1 MTDPAMTD
9 PAMTDPA
16 AVAGPRRGRPR
27 SEKARQAILHA
38 AAELLLSHG
47 LGAVSMDTVAE
58 RAGVSKATIYRW
70 WPAKETLALD
80 ALENEW
86 AVGATDPPDTGTLRD
101 DLLALLHPWA
111 ELVTTRPYARVIAA
125 LVTKAHTDPA
135 FAGEYV
141 AHLVAPRRD
150 RARTA
155 FTRAIDRGEITPD
168 APVDVALD
176 LLYGPLYHRLLH
188 GHAPVDHAF
197 VDDVV
202 DLALH
207 GILAA
212 GPTAHPGKADNTHT
226 DSGTNTDSGTDTERK
241 RQP

>member
-1 MTDPAMTD
+1 MTDPAITGR
-9 PAMTDPA
+9 A
-16 AVAGPRRGRPR
+16 AATAPRRGRPR

-38 AAELLLSHG
+38 AAELLLHHG

-86 AVGATDPPDTGTLRD
+86 AIGATDPPDTGTLRD

-111 ELVTTRPYARVIAA
+111 QLVTTRPYARVIAA
-125 LVTKAHTDPA
+125 LITKAHTDPA

-141 AHLVAPRRD
+141 AHLVTPRRD

-155 FTRAIDRGEITPD
+155 FTRAVDRGEITAD

-176 LLYGPLYHRLLH
+176 LIYGPLYHRLLH

-207 GILAA
+207 GILAT
-212 GPTAHPGKADNTHT
+212 GRPDGHIPGKADNTY
-226 DSGTNTDSGTDTERK
+226 TDTSTDTDRE
-241 RQP
+241 

>member
-1 MTDPAMTD
+1 MTDPAM
-9 PAMTDPA
+9 ANRVMADPA
-16 AVAGPRRGRPR
+16 AAPAPRRGRPR

-38 AAELLLSHG
+38 AAELLLDHG

-111 ELVTTRPYARVIAA
+111 QLVTTRPYARVIAA
-125 LVTKAHTDPA
+125 LVAKARTDPV
-135 FAGEYV
+135 FAGDYL
-141 AHLVAPRRD
+141 AHVVNPRRD
-150 RARTA
+150 RARIA
-155 FTRAIDRGEITPD
+155 FTRAVDRGEIAPD

-207 GILAA
+207 GILARPA
-212 GPTAHPGKADNTHT
+212 RRHT
-226 DSGTNTDSGTDTERK
+226 DSDTDTDRE
-241 RQP
+241 